1 MDGDLK
7 YFEAVRI
14 REARLLPALIAPGPS
29 EFLPGVGVLGGLG
42 LVPSVY

>member
-29 EFLPGVGVLGGLG
+29 KFC
-42 LVPSVY
+42 SVRAFWAG